1 MEDAN
6 RLPTPARIKQ
16 VLIDVFRCSKG
27 QTTYVRT
34 LSNGYGG
41 LFTHY
46 VSKRSQYCP
55 GDRCSCQHRK
65 QQRIWKGYGSV
76 EIWVLDL
83 KIWQPAV
90 LEVTEN
96 LEHCLAGR
104 WLRGQVWE
112 ISRRMPDSEQDSYP
126 VVGSLQ
132 QQLDPD
138 RIPRDFDWMP
148 IMQRKFHVLEPLE
161 RHHKNPLPKPSF
173 AVYTQ
178 DAPPAA
184 LAAKE
189 ERGPASPEEIA
200 SIREKLRNYGKV
212 PSANGTTERGGDH

>member
-1 MEDAN
+1 MEDNN

-27 QTTYVRT
+27 QTAYIRT

-46 VSKRSQYCP
+46 VKERSQYCP

-65 QQRIWKGYGSV
+65 FQRVWKGYGAV
-76 EIWVLDL
+76 ELWVLDL
-83 KIWQPAV
+83 KIWQPVV
-90 LEVTEN
+90 LEITEN
-96 LEHCLAGR
+96 LEHCLSGR
-104 WLRGQVWE
+104 WARGQVWE
-112 ISRRMPDSEQDSYP
+112 ISRRMPDQEKDTYP

-132 QQLDPD
+132 QQLDPEK
-138 RIPRDFDWMP
+138 IPREFDWVP
-148 IMQRKFHVLEPLE
+148 IMQRKLHVLEPLE

-178 DAPPAA
+178 DSPPAA
-184 LAAKE
+184 LVATDQAK
-189 ERGPASPEEIA
+189 PANPDEINNFKNR
-200 SIREKLRNYGKV
+200 IKEFGKM
-212 PSANGTTERGGDH
+212 PGANGTTEKGGAH